1 MKEKDTLED
10 VGAQARGGF
19 LHPTDRDI
27 KPLDSRRGEA
37 TSGAGSV
44 RGELSGVPGASS
56 KVYRLSRDTTLRW

>member
-1 MKEKDTLED
+1 MKEKDTLGD
-10 VGAQARGGF
+10 VGAQVRGGF

-44 RGELSGVPGASS
+44 
-56 KVYRLSRDTTLRW
+56 